1 MDKRRTHRIY
11 RLIYFISILVIVIGI
26 FLVMANVLRLANGRL
41 DAIIYGA
48 LGAVIVWAASGMAS
62 AVDHRL

>member
-11 RLIYFISILVIVIGI
+11 RLIYCISILALIIGLFI
-26 FLVMANVLRLANGRL
+26 FFANVLRLANGRL
-41 DAIIYGA
+41 DAIFYGA
-48 LGAVIVWAASGMAS
+48 LGAVIVWASSGMAS